1 MSKSISDI
9 INLFLAQ
16 IEFENR
22 FSAHTLKAYKSDLEQ
37 FLRYCNDYEKSDLN
51 KIDIK
56 FVKRFLIAQSENNL
70 EKSSISRKLSSI
82 KGLFKFAFNNEHLET
97 NYISFIKSPKVV
109 RKLPEIISKNEFVLI
124 ENFLENEKIDDE
136 TLDLELIKVIF
147 ELLYG
152 CSLRVSEVC
161 NLKRNNIN
169 INENTIR
176 LIGKGNKMRVVP
188 FGDKSKI
195 VLQNYFSSDRTINT
209 NGYFLHTREGK
220 KIYER
225 LAYRLVNKY
234 LSGVTDISK
243 KSPHILRHS
252 SATHMLDNGA
262 NLNAIKEILGHSD
275 LSTTQIY
282 TQVSIEQLKNVYKK
296 SHPKS

>member
-37 FLRYCNDYEKSDLN
+37 FLRFCNDYEKFDLN

-56 FVKRFLIAQSENNL
+56 FVKKFLISQSENNL
-70 EKSSISRKLSSI
+70 EKSSISRKLASI
-82 KGLFKFAFNNEHLET
+82 RGLFKFAFNNEHLET
-97 NYISFIKSPKVV
+97 NYISFIKSPKVG
-109 RKLPEIISKNEFVLI
+109 RKLPEIISKNEFEL
-124 ENFLENEKIDDE
+124 LEKSLEKEKNIDK

-152 CSLRVSEVC
+152 CSLRVSEAC
-161 NLKRNNIN
+161 NLKKNSLNIK
-169 INENTIR
+169 ENTIR
-176 LIGKGNKMRVVP
+176 LIGKGNKMRIVP
-188 FGDKSKI
+188 FGEKSKI
-195 VLQNYFSSDRTINT
+195 VIENYLSSDRSINT
-209 NGYFLHTREGK
+209 EGYLLHTKEGN
-220 KIYER
+220 KIYT
-225 LAYRLVNKY
+225 RLVHRIVKKY
-234 LSGVTDISK
+234 LSEVTDISK

-262 NLNAIKEILGHSD
+262 SLNTIKEILGHSD

-282 TQVSIEQLKNVYKK
+282 TQVSIERLKEVYKK